1 MSTETRLK
9 DREGNAPSPHD
20 ARPRSTGTQP
30 PWLIVTLREVMI
42 KVRDR
47 SYAISTLVTLV
58 LIVGGVVFNAFMMNR
73 GDDFTVAV
81 QSDSAT
87 AVVELADEAG
97 RADDGNVTFTAVE
110 ADSDDAAVEL
120 VRTEEADAALLQG
133 ADGDWQ
139 LTGKTDIDSGITQLV
154 GEALNAFVLE
164 SNAAAV
170 GTTADDL
177 LSGAELEQILLEGSA
192 ENQLLATIAGFVF
205 SFLFYMASIIFGMA
219 IANSVVEEKQNRVV
233 EILATAIPIR
243 QLLYGKV
250 LGNTILAMVQ
260 LALYGGA
267 ALLALNL
274 TGTADLVGS
283 IIPASGWF
291 LVFFLFGFLI
301 LAAIWAVL
309 GSLASRPE
317 DLNNNSTPVMALI
330 FGALF
335 VGLFASGQFLVIASY
350 IPVVSSVAM
359 PIRVLNSPVALW
371 EPLLS
376 LVIALAAAVA
386 LLHLGEKIYRRA
398 VMQGGGALS
407 LRKAMKLEQ

>member
-1 MSTETRLK
+1 MSGTQTSVR
-9 DREGNAPSPHD
+9 DPHGRAPSSSPVSL
-20 ARPRSTGTQP
+20 PPGTQP
-30 PWLIVTLREVMI
+30 PWLIVTLREVLV
-42 KVRDR
+42 KAKDR
-47 SYAISTLVTLV
+47 GFAISTMITLV
-58 LIVGGVVFNAFMMNR
+58 LIVAGVVFNAFMANR
-73 GDDFTVAV
+73 GEDFTVMVTSDAGQAV
-81 QSDSAT
+81 IQ
-87 AVVELADEAG
+87 LADEAG
-97 RADDGNVTFTAVE
+97 RADDGNVTFTAVT
-110 ADSDDAAVEL
+110 ADDDDGALEQ
-120 VRTEEADAALLQG
+120 VRTEDADAALLQES
-133 ADGDWQ
+133 DGIWT
-139 LTGKTDIDSGITQLV
+139 LTGKNEVSTGLAQQV
-154 GEALNAFVLE
+154 GESLDAYVLDQ
-164 SNAAAV
+164 NAAAA
-170 GTTADDL
+170 GTTGEDL
-177 LSGAELEQILLEGSA
+177 LAGSELEESLLEGSA
-192 ENQLLATIAGFVF
+192 ENQLLATIAGFIF

-274 TGTADLVGS
+274 TDTADLVGS

-291 LVFFLFGFLI
+291 MVFFLFGFLI

-317 DLNNNSTPVMALI
+317 DLTSNSAPVMALI
-330 FGALF
+330 FAALF
-335 VGLFASGQFLVIASY
+335 AGLFASGQLLVVASY
-350 IPVVSSVAM
+350 VPVVSSVAM
-359 PIRVLNSPVALW
+359 PIRMLNSPVALW

-398 VMQGGGALS
+398 VMQSGGALT
-407 LRKAMKLEQ
+407 LRKALKLEQ

>member
-1 MSTETRLK
+1 M
-9 DREGNAPSPHD
+9 
-20 ARPRSTGTQP
+20 
-30 PWLIVTLREVMI
+30 
-42 KVRDR
+42 
-47 SYAISTLVTLV
+47 
-58 LIVGGVVFNAFMMNR
+58 
-73 GDDFTVAV
+73 
-81 QSDSAT
+81 
-87 AVVELADEAG
+87 
-97 RADDGNVTFTAVE
+97 
-110 ADSDDAAVEL
+110 
-120 VRTEEADAALLQG
+120 
-133 ADGDWQ
+133 
-139 LTGKTDIDSGITQLV
+139 
-154 GEALNAFVLE
+154 GESLNAYVLE
-164 SNAAAV
+164 QNAAAA
-170 GTTADDL
+170 GTTADQL
-177 LSGAELEQILLEGSA
+177 LSGADLEQSLLEGSE

-317 DLNNNSTPVMALI
+317 DLSHNSTPVMALI
-330 FGALF
+330 FAALF
-335 VGLFASGQFLVIASY
+335 VGLFASGQLLVVASY
-350 IPVVSSVAM
+350 VPVVSSVAM

-407 LRKAMKLEQ
+407 LRKAIKLEQ

>member
-1 MSTETRLK
+1 MSTETRVK
-9 DREGNAPSPHD
+9 NRDGSAPSPQD
-20 ARPRSTGTQP
+20 ARPRSAGTQP

-58 LIVGGVVFNAFMMNR
+58 LIVAGIVFNAFVMNR
-73 GDDFTVAV
+73 GDDYIVAV

-87 AVVELADEAG
+87 TVVQLADEAG

-110 ADSDDAAVEL
+110 AGSDDAAVDL
-120 VRTEEADAALLQG
+120 VRAEEADAALLQG
-133 ADGDWQ
+133 AGGAWQ
-139 LTGKTDIDSGITQLV
+139 LTGNTEIDSGISQLV

-170 GTTADDL
+170 GTTAEQL
-177 LSGAELEQILLEGSA
+177 LSGAELEQTLLEGSA

>member
-1 MSTETRLK
+1 MSIETPAK
-9 DREGNAPSPHD
+9 DRGRSDAPPQPVPEG
-20 ARPRSTGTQP
+20 RGTQP
-30 PWLIVTLREVMI
+30 PWLIVTMREVMI
-42 KVRDR
+42 KAKDR
-47 SYAISTLVTLV
+47 SYAISTFVTLV
-58 LIVGGVVFNAFMMNR
+58 LIVAGVVFNAFMMNR

-81 QSDSAT
+81 QADPAA

-97 RADDGNVTFTAVE
+97 RENDGNVTFTAVV
-110 ADSDDAAVEL
+110 ADSDGAALDL
-120 VRTEEADAALLQG
+120 VREEEADVALLQDT
-133 ADGDWQ
+133 DGVWQ
-139 LTGKTDIDSGITQLV
+139 LTGKTEIPGGISSLL
-154 GEALNAFVLE
+154 GESLNNYVLE
-164 SNAAAV
+164 QNAAAA
-170 GTTADDL
+170 GTTAEQL
-177 LSGAELEQILLEGSA
+177 LSGAELEQSLLEGS
-192 ENQLLATIAGFVF
+192 EEDQLLATIAGFAF

-274 TGTADLVGS
+274 TDTADLVGS

-291 LVFFLFGFLI
+291 FVFFLAGFLI

-317 DLNNNSTPVMALI
+317 DLTNNSTPVMGLI
-330 FGALF
+330 FAALF
-335 VGLFASGQFLVIASY
+335 VGLFASGQLLVVASY
-350 IPVVSSVAM
+350 VPVVSSVAM
-359 PIRVLNSPVALW
+359 PIRVLNSPVAVW

-376 LVIALAAAVA
+376 LVVALAAAVA

-407 LRKAMKLEQ
+407 LRRAIKLEQ

>member
-1 MSTETRLK
+1 MSTETRVK
-9 DREGNAPSPHD
+9 NRDGSAPSSQD
-20 ARPRSTGTQP
+20 ARTRSAGTQP

-58 LIVGGVVFNAFMMNR
+58 LIVAGVVFNAFMMNR
-73 GDDFTVAV
+73 GDDYTVAV

-87 AVVELADEAG
+87 TVVQLADEAG

-110 ADSDDAAVEL
+110 ADSDDAAVDL
-120 VRTEEADAALLQG
+120 VRAEEADAALLQG
-133 ADGDWQ
+133 AGGAWQ
-139 LTGKTDIDSGITQLV
+139 LTGKTEIDSGISQLV

-170 GTTADDL
+170 GTTAEQL
-177 LSGAELEQILLEGSA
+177 LSGAELEQTLLEGSA

>member
-1 MSTETRLK
+1 MSTETPVK
-9 DREGNAPSPHD
+9 DRAGNAASPHP
-20 ARPRSTGTQP
+20 APQGSGTQP

-42 KVRDR
+42 KAKDR
-47 SYAISTLVTLV
+47 SYAISTFITLV
-58 LIVGGVVFNAFMMNR
+58 LIVAGVVFNAFMMNR

-81 QSDSAT
+81 QSEAGA

-97 RADDGNVTFTAVE
+97 RADDGNLTVSAVVV
-110 ADSDDAAVEL
+110 DSDDGTLGL
-120 VRTEEADAALLQG
+120 VREEEADAALLQG
-133 ADGDWQ
+133 TNGVWQ
-139 LTGKTDIDSGITQLV
+139 LTGKTEIPGGLSAVLGQS
-154 GEALNAFVLE
+154 LNDYVLGQ
-164 SNAAAV
+164 NAAAA
-170 GTTADDL
+170 GTTAEEL
-177 LSGAELEQILLEGSA
+177 LSGGDLEQSLLEGS
-192 ENQLLATIAGFVF
+192 EEDQLLATIAGFAF

-274 TGTADLVGS
+274 TDTADLVGS

-291 LVFFLFGFLI
+291 FVFFLAGFLI

-309 GSLASRPE
+309 GSLASRAE
-317 DLNNNSTPVMALI
+317 DLTNNSTPVMGLI
-330 FGALF
+330 FAALF
-335 VGLFASGQFLVIASY
+335 VGLFASGQLLVVASY
-350 IPVVSSVAM
+350 VPVVSSVAM
-359 PIRVLNSPVALW
+359 PIRVLNSPVAVW

-407 LRKAMKLEQ
+407 LRKAIKLEQ

>member
-1 MSTETRLK
+1 MSTETRVK
-9 DREGNAPSPHD
+9 DRGGSAPSPQD

-87 AVVELADEAG
+87 AVVQLADEAG
-97 RADDGNVTFTAVE
+97 QADDGNVTFTAVE

-120 VRTEEADAALLQG
+120 VRAEEADAALLQG
-133 ADGDWQ
+133 ADGAWQ
-139 LTGKTDIDSGITQLV
+139 LTGKTEIDSGMTQLV

-164 SNAAAV
+164 SNAASV
-170 GTTADDL
+170 GTTAEQL
-177 LSGAELEQILLEGSA
+177 LSGAELEQVLLEGSA

-274 TGTADLVGS
+274 TDTADLVGS

-359 PIRVLNSPVALW
+359 PIRVLNSPVELW